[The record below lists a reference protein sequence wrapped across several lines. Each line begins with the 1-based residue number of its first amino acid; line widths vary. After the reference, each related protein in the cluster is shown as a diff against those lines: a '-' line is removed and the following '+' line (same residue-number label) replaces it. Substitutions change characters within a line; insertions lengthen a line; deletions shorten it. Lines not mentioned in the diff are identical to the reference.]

1 MNDYCGCCPA
11 CAARS
16 AATNLPGL
24 DALSFRRG
32 AYGPTLLAMRDRL
45 SSAELPGLRGL
56 ISRAP
61 ADPAVALLDG
71 WACVSEV
78 LSFYNERLINEAYL
92 RTCTE
97 RRSAV
102 ELARLVGY
110 SPRPGVAADVYLAFT
125 LDDINKEARLEVPA
139 GTRAYSQPGPG
150 ETMQPFETVEP
161 LHGRP
166 RWTVMRPRMRQPQR
180 IGAATAGLYLKGT
193 ATGLRPG
200 DALLIQFPDDK
211 SQLLRKVATITLL
224 PADPSAA
231 AIDPLGASGGR
242 THVTFQPLPVG
253 ATAAPRK
260 VDRSLMRSLLRPPAR
275 TTQLPGTQR
284 LDPRKLY
291 QAGSYA
297 PLEALAVGYPALR
310 DKLAAALAGSA
321 QQGETGKVTVSAM
334 RVKAAPHGH
343 NAPLRPKFAEEED
356 RHPGTILGYEEWK
369 LDEIPP
375 APQERG
381 GVTPSLALRD
391 DSDPSDPTMLPLDA
405 VYDQIVVGSA
415 VVIEIPGTDQERWP
429 FVKVTAVDTVVRRSY
444 GLPARVTQ
452 LTLSGRWRSADR
464 VSLLDVRSITVY
476 AQPERLELADAP
488 LTEPVAGAEID
499 LDGFYAGLEPGR
511 RLILTGERADLEG
524 IAGLW
529 GTELVMIAAV
539 AHRVV
544 TPPAAPPAAPSR
556 TRRRSRST
564 PAEEM
569 ATGDVYHTYLTL
581 EQPLE
586 HTYHRAT
593 VTIYGNVAH
602 ATHGESMSDLLGSGN
617 AARPLQS
624 FALRKPP
631 LTYVS
636 AATTTGISS
645 TLKVWVNDL
654 RWYEAPNA
662 AAITADERRFVVQP
676 DEEGGARLFFGL
688 GARLPSGRDNVRASY
703 RAGIGVEGNVKA
715 GQISVLGSRPN
726 GVTGVGNPLPS
737 TGGASRDTLDQIKR
751 RAPVGL
757 FALDR
762 LVSAEDYADF
772 ARNFAGIGKA
782 RARYFPDLPGGPLLH
797 LTIAGVDDAPLTAAS
812 DVYRNLL
819 RALQMQG
826 DPAVPVQIAFRAARL
841 LAIRARIRIHPDY
854 RWEVVRPLVAA
865 ALYRTF
871 AFEARALAQPAY
883 ASEAIQSMQRV
894 PGVTY
899 IDLDVF
905 GSLSLGTPGQPP
917 GPTGGGADAE
927 PMAPEEIG
935 AQAEQLF
942 SSPATTDADYARM
955 AIVEARA
962 AARAGPGIHA
972 AELVY
977 LSPRLPATLLLE
989 LIEEE
994 VL

>member
-1 MNDYCGCCPA
+1 MNDSCGCCAA
-11 CAARS
+11 CASRA
-16 AATNLPGL
+16 AATNLPGRDEL
-24 DALSFRRG
+24 IFRRG
-32 AYGPTLLAMRDRL
+32 AYGPTLLAMHDRL
-45 SSAELPGLRGL
+45 SSAELPGLRRL
-56 ISRAP
+56 ISRAL
-61 ADPAVALLDG
+61 ADPALALLDG

-125 LDDINKEARLEVPA
+125 LDDSNKEARLEVPV

-161 LHGRP
+161 LRGRP

-180 IGAATAGLYLKGT
+180 IGAATTELYLKGT

-200 DALLIQFPDDK
+200 DALLIQFDRGEP
-211 SQLLRKVATITLL
+211 QLRKVASVTLL

-231 AIDPLGASGGR
+231 IDPPGAAEGR
-242 THVTFQPLPVG
+242 TYVTLQSLPSG
-253 ATAAPRK
+253 AAAAIRGA
-260 VDRSLMRSLLRPPAR
+260 VIDRALMRSLLRPPAR

-297 PLEALAVGYPALR
+297 SLETLAVAYPALR
-310 DKLAAALAGSA
+310 DNLAAALAGSA
-321 QQGETGKVTVSAM
+321 QAGETGEVTISAM

-343 NAPLRPKFAEEED
+343 NAPLRPKFAEEGDEN
-356 RHPGTILGYEEWK
+356 PGTILGYLEWD

-375 APQERG
+375 APPAPRG
-381 GVTPSLALRD
+381 GVTPSLALRAAD
-391 DSDPSDPTMLPLDA
+391 QPDPTVLPLDA

-415 VVIEIPGTDQERWP
+415 VVIENPQEPVGATTGPGRWA
-429 FVKVTAVDTVVRRSY
+429 FVEVRSVDTVARRAY

-452 LTLSGRWRSADR
+452 LTLSAPWRSDGR
-464 VSLLDVRSITVY
+464 GVTLFDVRSITVY

-488 LTEPVAGAEID
+488 LVEPVAGAEID
-499 LDGFYAGLEPGR
+499 LDGFYEGLQPGR
-511 RLILTGERADLEG
+511 RLILTGERADLAG
-524 IAGLW
+524 ITGLR
-529 GTELVMIAAV
+529 GSELVMIAAV

-544 TPPAAPPAAPSR
+544 PPPAAQP
-556 TRRRSRST
+556 RRSRSRA
-564 PAEEM
+564 AEKV
-569 ATGDVYHTYLTL
+569 ATSDVYHTYLTL
-581 EQPLE
+581 EQPLA
-586 HTYHRAT
+586 HSYRRAT

-602 ATHGESMSDLLGSGN
+602 ATHGESMSELLGSGN
-617 AARPLQS
+617 AARAVQS
-624 FALRKPP
+624 FSLRKPP

-636 AATTTGISS
+636 AATPTGISS

-654 RWYEAPNA
+654 RWYEAPHA
-662 AAITADERRFVVQP
+662 AAITADERRFAVQT

-688 GARLPSGRDNVRASY
+688 GARLPSGRDNLRASY
-703 RAGIGVEGNVKA
+703 RAGIGAEGNVKA

-726 GVTGVGNPLPS
+726 GVTGVANPLPS
-737 TGGASRDTLDQIKR
+737 TGGASRDSLDQIKR

-772 ARNFAGIGKA
+772 ARSFAGIGKA
-782 RARYFPDLPGGPLLH
+782 RARYFPDLPDGPLLH
-797 LTIAGVDDAPLTAAS
+797 LTIASVDDAPLTAAS

-819 RALQMQG
+819 RALQLQG
-826 DPAVPVQIAFRAARL
+826 DPAVPVQIMIRAARL
-841 LAIRARIRIHPDY
+841 LAIRARLRIHPDY
-854 RWEVVRPLVAA
+854 RWEVVRPQVAA

-871 AFEARALAQPAY
+871 AFEARDLDQPAY
-883 ASEAIQSMQRV
+883 ASEAIQAMQQV

-917 GPTGGGADAE
+917 GPTGGGADSE
-927 PMAPEEIG
+927 PLAPDEIG
-935 AQAEQLF
+935 AQAAQLF
-942 SSPATTDADYARM
+942 NSPATTGADYARM
-955 AIVEARA
+955 AVVEARD

-994 VL
+994 GL